1 MLQTL
6 TGKATKILAFD
17 PVDRANLVDMRKVD
31 IGFAADQLLCK
42 FKCSKNIS
50 DMDCLSI
57 RLDSQKLLVAMV
69 AKMLEKSPLQQS
81 LVRSLGWLIPSA
93 ICNQD
98 KHGHCLEALRR
109 FLTIAVEAGQVQARQ
124 L

>member
-1 MLQTL
+1 
-6 TGKATKILAFD
+6 
-17 PVDRANLVDMRKVD
+17 
-31 IGFAADQLLCK
+31 
-42 FKCSKNIS
+42 
-50 DMDCLSI
+50 MDCLSI
-57 RLDSQKLLVAMV
+57 HLDSKKFLVAMV

-109 FLTIAVEAGQVQARQ
+109 FLTIAVEAGQVQASNCDKVIKQYRNC
-124 L
+124 LTDWA